1 MNKSIIYIIRVV
13 KYLLFICVLY
23 IAIEWVNLM
32 MSSSPNAADY
42 DVWDILQLRIATDDG
57 RMLIGAF
64 VLLAVF
70 YPLFG
75 FMRKRVD
82 GCSFEHDMIRINN
95 AMNLYGFKLKEDRGN
110 VKIYQAE
117 NILRRITL
125 MFEDKIEV
133 SAVNG
138 GIELKGL
145 RRTVARVVYQLQT
158 YMYNSRHEED
168 RE

>member
-1 MNKSIIYIIRVV
+1 
-13 KYLLFICVLY
+13 
-23 IAIEWVNLM
+23 M
-32 MSSSPNAADY
+32 MSSSPNASDY
-42 DVWDILQLRIATDDG
+42 DVWDILQLRMASEDG
-57 RMLIGAF
+57 MMLVGAF
-64 VLLAVF
+64 VLLAAF

-82 GCSFEHDMIRINN
+82 GCSFERDMARINN
-95 AMNLYGFKLKEDRGN
+95 AMSLYGFKLKEDRGN
-110 VKIYQAE
+110 VKVYQAD

-133 SAVNG
+133 SVVDG

-145 RRTVARVVYQLQT
+145 RRSVARVVYQLQT

-168 RE
+168 NE